1 MAQIKDIRFL
11 KNHKDMSLRSIAK
24 ETNHHFETVKKY
36 VDKDNFNLQLR
47 DKQHRKGKLDPYKQ
61 LIDQWLIDDLS
72 AKPKQRHTAKRIYDR
87 LRDEYSEEFDVS
99 DRSIRAY
106 VSKRRLELSRDT
118 DRGYIPLEHSPG
130 EAQAD
135 FGAAQFIE
143 RGILYD
149 GFYLAVSF
157 PHSNGGYTQ
166 LFKSENQECLLEGL
180 KSIFEHIGC
189 SPREIWFDN
198 ASTIVK
204 AIHRDGERDLS
215 KGFERFMLHYNL
227 IGNYCNPSSG
237 HEKGS
242 IENKVG
248 YTRRNHLVPIPEFN
262 DIKEFNRQLLIK
274 CDEDMQRNHYR
285 KPGTIAQLFEEDKGA
300 FNLLPAEP
308 YKIYRLV
315 RVRADNYGK
324 VKFDNKSYS
333 SSPAFAGCQLWL
345 KAGAFEVTLLD
356 DKYHQIIKHPRLYG
370 RQNESMQWAPYLE
383 LMARR
388 PRAIK
393 YTGFFK
399 QLPLSLQDYLGKC
412 DHAAQRAA
420 LRVLTRM
427 TENSDLPTAT
437 SAFID
442 TLKRGLSDPDSVWS
456 NFVRLTSGS
465 DEPKLAE
472 LPPKVPELKPYQVD
486 TSIYDQL
493 LPGGSKW
500 KQ

>member
-1 MAQIKDIRFL
+1 MAQIKNIRFL
-11 KNHKDMSLRSIAK
+11 KNNKGMSLRSIAQK
-24 ETNHHFETVKKY
+24 TNHHFETVKKY
-36 VDKDNFNLQLR
+36 VDRADFNLQLR
-47 DKQHRKGKLDPYKQ
+47 KKQHRKGKLDPYKQ
-61 LIDQWLIDDLS
+61 LIDQWLKDDLS

-87 LRDEYSEEFDVS
+87 LKELYKDEFNVS
-99 DRSIRAY
+99 DRSVRTY
-106 VSKRRLELSRDT
+106 VAKRRPEIFQGT
-118 DRGYIPLEHSPG
+118 GKGYIPLEHSPA

-143 RGILYD
+143 RGTLYD
-149 GFYLAVSF
+149 GFYLTVSF

-180 KSIFEHIGC
+180 KSIFEHMGGT
-189 SPREIWFDN
+189 PTEIWFDN

-204 AIHRDGERDLS
+204 AIRRDGERDLNQ
-215 KGFERFMLHYNL
+215 GFERFMLHYNF
-227 IGNYCNPSSG
+227 ISNFCNPDSG

-242 IENKVG
+242 VENKVG

-262 DIKEFNRQLLIK
+262 DIREFNCQLLKK
-274 CDEDMQRNHYR
+274 CDQDMQRNHYK
-285 KPGTIAQLFEEDKGA
+285 KPGTIAQLFEEDKKA
-300 FNLLPAEP
+300 LNPLPTVP
-308 YKIYRLV
+308 YEVYRLK
-315 RVRADNYGK
+315 RVKADNYGK
-324 VKFDNKSYS
+324 VKFDNKRYS
-333 SSPAFAGCQLWL
+333 SSPAFAGCQLWI

-356 DKYHQIIKHPRLYG
+356 DQYRQIIKHPRLYG

-399 QLPLSLQDYLGKC
+399 ELPLKLQDYLAKC
-412 DHAAQRAA
+412 DLAAQRAA
-420 LRVLTRM
+420 LQVLTKM
-427 TENSDLPTAT
+427 TRNSDLPTAT

-442 TLKRGLSDPDSVWS
+442 TLERGLSDPDSIWS

-465 DEPKLAE
+465 YAPQPAK
-472 LPPKVPELKPYQVD
+472 LPPKVPEVKPYQVD
-486 TSIYDQL
+486 TSIYDHL
-493 LPGGSKW
+493 LNGGSKW